1 MDANYPPYLI
11 IEIIHIE
18 GGRRKWCFAKVI
30 FVRKVKLQCGFA
42 VRYGNEAETLSE
54 NEAIN
59 AHRAYTGGETQK
71 AMQGGVQ
78 VIRSR
83 DVNTL
88 LRALESSRL

>member
-1 MDANYPPYLI
+1 METFQRSFPQDPGKFCTLFNIPLLI

-18 GGRRKWCFAKVI
+18 GGRRKWCYAKVI

-42 VRYGNEAETLSE
+42 VRYGYEAEALSE

-71 AMQGGVQ
+71 AIQK
-78 VIRSR
+78 
-83 DVNTL
+83 DVDN
-88 LRALESSRL
+88 